1 MGRLKIIKASPMST
15 IQDFGRFGFRQ
26 YGIPQSGTM
35 DKEWMITANKLVG
48 NAVDYPIIE
57 FAIQGMT
64 CEVLE
69 ESYVSVIGA
78 SFRVNGQEQKQ
89 PTVELRSGDRIDVS
103 APQHVYGYLAIAG
116 RLEAKEDFGS
126 ISTYT
131 MAQFGG
137 IEGRTLKKGDEL
149 ISEGRGETVSVN
161 LPERSDQGNVD
172 IRIMKGPEWDLLKE
186 LPDSKTFQV
195 DPSSNRMGIRLIGS
209 LACDFREI
217 ISSAVVPGTIQLPS
231 DGNPIVL
238 MNDCQTTGGYPRI
251 GKVLDE
257 DLGMLAQVRSG
268 GKIRFVQ
275 S

>member
-1 MGRLKIIKASPMST
+1 MGRLKVIKASPMST

-48 NAVDYPIIE
+48 NTVDYPIIE
-57 FAIQGMT
+57 FAMQGMT
-64 CEVLE
+64 CEALE
-69 ESYVSVIGA
+69 ETHISVVGA
-78 SFRVNGQEQKQ
+78 RLRVNGKDQSQQ
-89 PTVELRSGDRIDVS
+89 SVRLDNGDIVEIS
-103 APQHVYGYLAIAG
+103 APNHVYGYLAIG
-116 RLEAKEDFGS
+116 GLLQGKEEFGS
-126 ISTYT
+126 VSTYT

-137 IEGRTLKKGDEL
+137 MEGRVLRKNDEL
-149 ISEGRGETVSVN
+149 VSIGKGEMKEVEISERNNQDV
-161 LPERSDQGNVD
+161 LD
-172 IRIMKGPEWDLLKE
+172 IRIMKGPEWDFLKE
-186 LPDSKTFQV
+186 LPNVKTFLV

-217 ISSAVVPGTIQLPS
+217 TSSAVVPGTIQLPS

-268 GKIRFVQ
+268 GEIRFVQ